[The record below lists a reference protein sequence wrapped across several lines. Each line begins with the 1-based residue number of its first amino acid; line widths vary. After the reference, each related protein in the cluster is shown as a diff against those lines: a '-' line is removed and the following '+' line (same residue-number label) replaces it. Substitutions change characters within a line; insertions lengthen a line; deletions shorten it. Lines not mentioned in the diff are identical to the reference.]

1 MKLTNKEK
9 DLVKITQLKEVV
21 ASNFLDVDDLVATL
35 DITVEDLLERFE
47 DRLIDNYEKFIPD
60 GWTEDGMEEFH
71 EREFGN
77 DIEEELET
85 D

>member
-21 ASNFLDVDDLVATL
+21 ASNFLDVDDLVKTL

-60 GWTEDGMEEFH
+60 GWTEDGMEEYH
-71 EREFGN
+71 AKEFA
-77 DIEEELET
+77 DECEEE
-85 D
+85 DIV

>member
-9 DLVKITQLKEVV
+9 DLVKVTQLREVI
-21 ASNFLDVDDLVATL
+21 ASNFLDVDDLVKSL

-60 GWTEDGMEEFH
+60 GWTEEGMEQYH
-71 EREFGN
+71 ADEFG
-77 DIEEELET
+77 DEEEDTT
-85 D
+85 DGC